1 MNDLPKNTFIDS
13 ENRHWSLVISVLEY
27 QKMKQELNIDIG
39 NIFNDDGWL
48 QNLIAMEDVT
58 LFLSL
63 IGILTDKEREAEG
76 LSMEEFYSAFDGDT
90 MQSSSAALVEAIIN
104 FSHPSRREALR
115 NLVQATNK
123 GLNELGR
130 VVADETLLNSEKM
143 MQELEPTIRREMQEG

>member
-1 MNDLPKNTFIDS
+1 MSDLPKNVFVDS
-13 ENRHWSLVISVLEY
+13 EGRHWSLVITVLEY

-39 NIFNDDGWL
+39 NIFHDDSWL

-58 LFLSL
+58 LFLQL
-63 IGILTDKEREAEG
+63 IGILTDKEREKEG
-76 LSMEEFYSAFDGDT
+76 MSIEDFYSAFDGDT
-90 MQSSSAALVEAIIN
+90 MQNSSAALVEAVIN

-130 VVADETLLNSEKM
+130 VVAEETLRNSEKM
-143 MQELEPTIRREMQEG
+143 MEELEPTIQKEMREI